1 MATESSIASAFA
13 AAAKGQSS
21 FPVGQLATAAR
32 AAGASPSLAEVKR
45 FGDKCGASVGAAAF
59 KEFCMQTSHKDSE
72 EDLLALFEAMDLQ
85 LTGKVKKKDIKKCL
99 LTFGEP
105 LTQQEAD
112 AVLDELFPEEEDIP
126 YQVFIQKLLL

>member
-1 MATESSIASAFA
+1 
-13 AAAKGQSS
+13 
-21 FPVGQLATAAR
+21 
-32 AAGASPSLAEVKR
+32 
-45 FGDKCGASVGAAAF
+45 
-59 KEFCMQTSHKDSE
+59 MQTSHKDSE